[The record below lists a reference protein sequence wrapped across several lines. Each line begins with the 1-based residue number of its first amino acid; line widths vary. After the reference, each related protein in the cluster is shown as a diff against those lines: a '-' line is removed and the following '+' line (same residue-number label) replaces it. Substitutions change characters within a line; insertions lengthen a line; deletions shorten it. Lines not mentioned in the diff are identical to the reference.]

1 MTQRCNYQVDL
12 VGLWQTCNSNN
23 VALVSRAAR
32 FHYNRTSTIGPVVQ
46 ENSVVDYCRRCQSSS
61 GRLRLRLKAKPLKY
75 NEASLLLSDAS
86 VSVVSS
92 TMDANAQQ
100 EQVTKD
106 NEKIHRD
113 EANRLLLLEVSRKL
127 LVQASSIE
135 ERRSVLDEYEPSWDM
150 CRKLLTILDK
160 NDAPDIALEVC
171 AWRTMCHS
179 QEMKRGSENK
189 SDKAEIAGSFY
200 EGKLTIEKRDVDA
213 EKTILWTKAMKMFSK
228 RRNGALKA
236 LRVYDK
242 MKKFNVRMDVV
253 SFNTAIAAA
262 GDCARWKRIASIRKD
277 MDIDGIK
284 PDVYTY
290 MSLLGGCKATGN
302 WKQSIRLFKEMQE
315 CDGLMPNVFHYTTL
329 MTTLQRAGA
338 WEESLKA
345 FKKMEEDGIQAD
357 VVSYNAAITACAK
370 GGDWQQAWSIFSTMR
385 RNGVEPTVVSYN
397 ALISACERCGQVNRA
412 LEVFYNM
419 KKRGIECNQVTYNS
433 LILSC
438 GKSGLFDRACEI
450 HQEMKDKG
458 IREDAFTQTALLAA
472 CNREGD
478 WKRALVF
485 MSEFRRRGVA
495 PNIVA
500 FNQLITLLGDSL
512 QWKRAIA
519 AWDAMAEEG
528 IEPDV
533 VTYGAMLSAL
543 DKAGQWR
550 EALDLYDRLLAD
562 PSNIK
567 PNLYIYSSVLNA
579 CEKGRQWDRATELFK
594 AMLESGNEELV
605 PMSSIAILARKAM
618 YASPAILSALPD
630 PLVTAAKSVVDT
642 GRAARQWIWK
652 SSSVSN
658 E

>member
-1 MTQRCNYQVDL
+1 MAQMYNWHMDL
-12 VGLWQTCNSNN
+12 VGLWPPCSS
-23 VALVSRAAR
+23 VASRVSTAAQYHNWASTLKPVHEKFM
-32 FHYNRTSTIGPVVQ
+32 FHYCCGK
-46 ENSVVDYCRRCQSSS
+46 CRFSS
-61 GRLRLRLKAKPLKY
+61 RRILLKAKPLKY
-75 NEASLLLSDAS
+75 NEASNVLLNDAS
-86 VSVVSS
+86 ISVVSS
-92 TMDANAQQ
+92 SMDTNDRQKEMYDA
-100 EQVTKD
+100 
-106 NEKIHRD
+106 EKSD
-113 EANRLLLLEVSRKL
+113 EGETNRLLVMEVSRKL
-127 LVQASSIE
+127 LVQASSLV

-160 NDAPDIALEVC
+160 QDAPDIALEVC
-171 AWRTMCHS
+171 AWRTRCHS
-179 QEMKRGSENK
+179 QEMESAT
-189 SDKAEIAGSFY
+189 DKIIKAGSFH
-200 EGKLTIEKRDVDA
+200 GQKSIEKRDVDA

-242 MKKFNVRMDVV
+242 MKEFNVRMDVV

-262 GDCARWKRIASIRKD
+262 GDCGRWKRIANIRKE
-277 MDIDGIK
+277 MKKSGIK
-284 PDVYTY
+284 PDGFTY

-302 WKQSIRLFKEMQE
+302 WKQSIKLFREMQE
-315 CDGLMPNVFHYTTL
+315 YDGLTPNVFHYTTL
-329 MTTLQRAGA
+329 MTTLQRSGA
-338 WEESLKA
+338 WEESLKI
-345 FKKMEEDGIQAD
+345 FKRMEADGIQAD

-370 GGDWQQAWSIFSTMR
+370 GSDWQQAWSIFSTMR
-385 RNGVEPTVVSYN
+385 RNGVEPTVISYN

-419 KKRGIECNQVTYNS
+419 KKRGIECNQVTYNT

-450 HQEMKDKG
+450 HQEMKDNG

-485 MSEFRRRGVA
+485 MSEFRNRGVT

-500 FNQLITLLGDSL
+500 FNQLITMLGDNF
-512 QWKRAIA
+512 QWRRAIA

-528 IEPDV
+528 IEPDI

-543 DKAGQWR
+543 EKAGQWR

-562 PSNIK
+562 SSNIK

-594 AMLESGNEELV
+594 AMLEIGNEELV
-605 PMSSIAILARKAM
+605 PMSSIAILARKAI

-642 GRAARQWIWK
+642 GRAARQWIWQ
-652 SSSVSN
+652 SSSSSLFGDH